1 MHLPTRTGPRRRT
14 RRALVAAA
22 LAACALPAG
31 ASAAVIEDVD
41 GALTYRASS
50 QETNTVTVRNLNGG
64 MEVSD
69 LRGVSSRT
77 PLCVTVT
84 ATTVRCATGVALRR
98 VLLGD
103 RNDRAEIL
111 VPDQMQVDGGLGDDT
126 FIAGGGQAASRVDY
140 VGNGGFDRISYANAD
155 RAVSISNNN
164 NFNDGRI
171 GLDND
176 NVRGDIEQL
185 GGSRF
190 NDTITDV
197 PIHIQSHELIGGP
210 GNDTLRGGD
219 SESRLTVFNMG
230 PFADGADTIIGG
242 GGLGVIDYS
251 KRSRPVTATLDFNGA
266 DDGEAGERDQI
277 LGRVW
282 QVSGGQADDT
292 LRARPGSTHGV
303 FLDGGGGDDTLEGA
317 DGPDLIYAFSGRDTV
332 LTNGGNDMVN
342 AKDGLADTVGC
353 GLGDDS
359 ADLDSLD
366 GFSSCETR
374 RVGVLR
380 LAPRSVRAA
389 AGETVRLRLSWRHPK
404 AWRKLRTIE
413 LRLTQG
419 ALPMGTVTIR
429 PRSERIDASGALRLD
444 RDATRLTREGKTV
457 TVRLALRLD
466 RSLAGQRL
474 RVEVEATDRRGA
486 RQLER
491 DAGTIRVTR

>member
-22 LAACALPAG
+22 LTACALPAG
-31 ASAAVIEDVD
+31 ASAAVIEEGD

-64 MEVSD
+64 VEVSD

-84 ATTVRCATGVALRR
+84 ATTVRCAIGVPLRR
-98 VLLGD
+98 VQLGD

-111 VPDQMQVDGGLGDDT
+111 TPGPIEVDGGLGDDT
-126 FIAGGGQAASRVDY
+126 FIAGGGPDSSRVDY
-140 VGNGGFDRISYANAD
+140 IGGNGADRISYANAD
-155 RAVSISNNN
+155 RAVVIRNDGND
-164 NFNDGRI
+164 NDGRV

-176 NVRGDIEQL
+176 DVRGDIEQL

-190 NDTITDV
+190 NDSITDLPV
-197 PIHIQSHELIGGP
+197 SRETHQLIGGP
-210 GNDTLRGGD
+210 GNDTLRGG
-219 SESRLTVFNMG
+219 SETHMTVFNMG
-230 PFADGADTIIGG
+230 PFVDGADTIIGA
-242 GGLGVIDYS
+242 GLASIDYS
-251 KRSRPVTATLDFNGA
+251 KRSRPVNATLDFNGA

-277 LGRVW
+277 LGRVFY
-282 QVSGGQADDT
+282 VSGGQADDT
-292 LRARPGSTHGV
+292 LRARPGSTHGD
-303 FLDGGGGDDTLEGA
+303 FLDGAGGDDILEGA
-317 DGPDLIYAFSGRDTV
+317 EGPDLIYAFSGRDTV
-332 LTNGGNDMVN
+332 LANGGNDLVS
-342 AKDGLADTVGC
+342 ADDGVGDTVGC

-380 LAPRSVRAA
+380 LAPKSVRAA

-419 ALPMGTVTIR
+419 ALPAGRVTIR
-429 PRSERIDASGALRLD
+429 PRSERIVASGALQLD

-466 RSLAGQRL
+466 PSLAGQRL

-491 DAGTIRVTR
+491 DAGTIRVAR